1 MDWPVKNGKILRL
14 LSVMLLLPLL
24 SAIVIGA
31 PVLAAP
37 LVSLSPD
44 SGAAGTLVRVIGE
57 NFDSYIGDNIFIF
70 FDSTEMIGSPLTV
83 PETGV
88 FSFSFNI
95 PEEAEP
101 GEHAVRVKNELTT
114 LALATFILYETEISL
129 DKGSGNTGTR
139 VTIDGR
145 GFSADKVVTFLYDNG
160 VQEIL
165 GTRPASSSGDFS
177 FSFTVPESV
186 GGRHRVSARNTAGDA
201 AAAFFEVVPLF
212 SLGAPSGAAG
222 EILTVSGTGFGR
234 RSDVFVFFESKEVAF
249 ARTDDNG
256 SFAGASFNIPALPPG
271 RYDIRGKDGEQN
283 TARTS
288 FDIVA
293 GISLDSPGG
302 SVGAGVLVAGTGFAP
317 GGRITVSY
325 DDTPVATA
333 TAAADGSFEVAFEVP
348 VSRHGE
354 HAITV
359 TDGVI
364 TRQASFLVEEE
375 PPPAPEPRLPAD
387 AEQVKAEA
395 YFDWSQVTDAS
406 LPLSYHFQVGIDSGF
421 GTLVL
426 DKPGLRQSE
435 YSLSG
440 EEKLAAVSADS
451 PYYWRVRAVDAAAN
465 ESAWSPPR
473 SFLVLAP
480 PAPELVSP
488 KTGIKA
494 ENEVSFSWEA
504 VGSLNPPV
512 TYQLQVATEESF
524 TSLALEKKE
533 ISAAEY
539 TLTEKESLPAVKQEF
554 PYYWRVRAVDG
565 AGNAGSWS
573 EPGSFYVGFSFP
585 VWLILVLGGVA
596 LAVIGFIAFLLGRRT
611 AYYEAE

>member
-1 MDWPVKNGKILRL
+1 MKSGKILRL

-37 LVSLSPD
+37 LVSLSPN
-44 SGAAGTLVRVIGE
+44 SGAAGTLVNVIGE

-70 FDSTEMIGSPLTV
+70 FDSTEMLGSPLTV

-95 PEEAEP
+95 PEGAEP

-165 GTRPASSSGDFS
+165 GTRPAGSSGDFS
-177 FSFTVPESV
+177 FSFTVPESM

-201 AAAFFEVVPLF
+201 AEAFFEVVPSF
-212 SLGAPSGAAG
+212 SPGASSGAAG
-222 EILTVSGTGFGR
+222 DILTLSGTGFGR
-234 RSDVFVFFESKEVAF
+234 RTDVSVFFESKEVAF

-256 SFAGASFNIPALPPG
+256 SFAGASFNIPSLPPG
-271 RYDIRGKDGEQN
+271 RYDIRVEDGAQN

-293 GISLDSPGG
+293 GISLDKPGG
-302 SVGAGVLVAGTGFAP
+302 SVGAGVLVAGTGFLP
-317 GGRITVSY
+317 GAGITVRY
-325 DDTPVATA
+325 DDSQVATA
-333 TAAADGSFEVAFEVP
+333 TAAADGSFEVSFEVP

-354 HAITV
+354 HTVAV
-359 TDGVI
+359 TDG
-364 TRQASFLVEEE
+364 TTMRQTPFLVEEE

-387 AEQVKAEA
+387 AERVKAAA
-395 YFDWSQVTDAS
+395 YFDWSPVTDAS
-406 LPLSYHFQVGIDSGF
+406 LPLSYHFQVGADSGF
-421 GTLVL
+421 NILVL
-426 DKPGLRQSE
+426 DKPGLVESE
-435 YSLSG
+435 YALAG
-440 EEKLAAVSADS
+440 EEKLAAVSEDS
-451 PYYWRVRAVDAAAN
+451 PYYWRVKAVDAARN
-465 ESAWSPPR
+465 ESAWSVPR

-480 PAPELVSP
+480 PPPELLSP
-488 KTGIKA
+488 ETGIKA
-494 ENEVSFSWEA
+494 ENEVSFSWET
-504 VGSLNPPV
+504 VSSLNPPV
-512 TYQLQVATEESF
+512 TYHLQVASDETF
-524 TSLALEKKE
+524 TSLVLEKKG

-539 TLTEKESLPAVKQEF
+539 TLAEEESLPAVKKEF

-565 AGNAGSWS
+565 EDNAGNWS
-573 EPGSFYVGFSFP
+573 EPGSFFVGFSFP
-585 VWLILVLGGVA
+585 VWLIIVLAGGA
-596 LAVIGFIAFLLGRRT
+596 FAVIGFIAFLLGRRT